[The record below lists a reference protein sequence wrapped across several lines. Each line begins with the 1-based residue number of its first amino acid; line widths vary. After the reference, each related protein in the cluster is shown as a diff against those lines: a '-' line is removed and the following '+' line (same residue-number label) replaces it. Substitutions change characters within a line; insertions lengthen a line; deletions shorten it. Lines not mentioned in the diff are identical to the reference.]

1 MKFENSERLRRAFLI
16 RAESASTIF
25 HSSFFI
31 LRFNMVAPMARIS
44 IFDSA
49 GRGIV
54 KSGGDGGNGGIA
66 VD

>member
-1 MKFENSERLRRAFLI
+1 M

-25 HSSFFI
+25 HFSLFI
-31 LRFNMVAPMARIS
+31 IHFDMVAPMARIS

-54 KSGGDGGNGGIA
+54 KSGGDGGVGG
-66 VD
+66 DE